1 MEFFSFS
8 ILNIQKIINKIYSNE
23 NENNFN
29 GLTYYQ
35 NNLQNIIS
43 KEKSDDDFKKDVIYE
58 LLTIIE
64 RMKRRY
70 NNKLYLNSNN
80 EEKSLF
86 ENLKYSNVDST
97 LFSKMKIDIILK
109 TLSNSINNGSLL
121 TKRIYIR
128 KEIWHQSSAKIKFIS
143 QKYDSFNLIYNK
155 IDGLITL
162 CNGNVIVLNNFDK
175 FIDIIIDIQNS
186 FSSELLYIKPHSHN
200 FTSKEVI
207 TNSFIKKFSN
217 FSVKLKTNLFSSS
230 SKIGDF
236 PDYLEIV
243 NRCILKFLDLNSIY
257 YYLRKQYSEE
267 ILFIRISIIISFFN
281 NFLLKILLYDLKEM
295 TNRFLK
301 KKFLSFENR

>member
-23 NENNFN
+23 NDNNFN

-35 NNLQNIIS
+35 NNLQHIIS

-143 QKYDSFNLIYNK
+143 QKYDAFNLIYNK

>member
-86 ENLKYSNVDST
+86 ENLKYSNVNTT

-143 QKYDSFNLIYNK
+143 QKYDAFNLIYNK

-200 FTSKEVI
+200 FTSK
-207 TNSFIKKFSN
+207 
-217 FSVKLKTNLFSSS
+217 
-230 SKIGDF
+230 
-236 PDYLEIV
+236 
-243 NRCILKFLDLNSIY
+243 R
-257 YYLRKQYSEE
+257 
-267 ILFIRISIIISFFN
+267 
-281 NFLLKILLYDLKEM
+281 
-295 TNRFLK
+295 
-301 KKFLSFENR
+301 